1 MRIVIVNRFM
11 PPDEAPTSVL
21 AGELAEHLRQSG
33 HDVECIASSSD
44 YRSGKAK
51 CGSLHRIAG
60 ELISH
65 LILLFK
71 MMTARKAE
79 PFALSQFSHLF
90 GSDRRVRSLYPA
102 STFCPLGHGC
112 LSGSRC
118 PSR

>member
-21 AGELAEHLRQSG
+21 AGELAEYLRQSG

-51 CGSLHRIAG
+51 GGSLHRIAG

-65 LILLFK
+65 VVLFFK
-71 MMTARKAE
+71 MVTARKAD
-79 PFALSQFSHLF
+79 LL
-90 GSDRRVRSLYPA
+90 L
-102 STFCPLGHGC
+102 C
-112 LSGSRC
+112 LSSPTCLAVTAALAAPAHAGRTLNAARSRNA
-118 PSR
+118 RA